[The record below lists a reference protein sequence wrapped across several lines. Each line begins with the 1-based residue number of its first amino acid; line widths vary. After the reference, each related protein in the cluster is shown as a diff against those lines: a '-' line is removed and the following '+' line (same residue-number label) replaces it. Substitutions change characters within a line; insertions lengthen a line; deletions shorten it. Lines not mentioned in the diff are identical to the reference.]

1 MFKHIEKLA
10 NSTPEQHQQLLQ
22 KPSPSPVWNTNLQQ
36 IYADCYSIVTC
47 YTNQRQDIL
56 YPNSVITRHST
67 IRLLRKPNLPI
78 TSINNRYFISS
89 LLSSL
94 KQVYI
99 VGSSHVGIG
108 GETVEKEIK
117 TNTLMILAASVSP
130 TDIVVELGGYDCDS
144 TADAPAVV
152 KGIQALVTKYKS
164 REKQQTL

>member
-1 MFKHIEKLA
+1 MIKHIEKLA

-67 IRLLRKPNLPI
+67 IRLFRKPNLPI
-78 TSINNRYFISS
+78 TSINIRYFISS

-94 KQVYI
+94 KTSLHCWFI
-99 VGSSHVGIG
+99 SRG
-108 GETVEKEIK
+108 
-117 TNTLMILAASVSP
+117 NRRR
-130 TDIVVELGGYDCDS
+130 DS
-144 TADAPAVV
+144 R
-152 KGIQALVTKYKS
+152 KRNQN
-164 REKQQTL
+164 